1 MEKVLT
7 SILALLLSHVINA
20 STIGAHFGN
29 EPGPRPVPNIGMD
42 HHFRVGFGI
51 NNFGMDYTFGVRFFD
66 RFSIGAGVGL
76 KTLRAPIFTSLSVQQ
91 QPKINL
97 LSFPVYLLSEVSIWN
112 NGNLNVYGYGMFG
125 RSFYT
130 SNENTT
136 SDKGVPSFYAELGA
150 GVRWKRE
157 RNSVGI
163 GLGQFY
169 TNTKGTARIDYL
181 DSDAFVDYD
190 VEIYNLTFNITL
202 TRFL

>member
-1 MEKVLT
+1 MEKFIT
-7 SILALLLSHVINA
+7 SIFALLLSHAIMA
-20 STIGAHFGN
+20 SSISAYFGN

-42 HHFRVGFGI
+42 HHFRLGFGI

-66 RFSIGAGVGL
+66 RFSVGAGVGL
-76 KTLRAPIFTSLSVQQ
+76 KKIKDPLFTSLIVQE

-97 LSFPVYLLSEVSIWN
+97 LSFPIYLHSEVSILN
-112 NGNLNVYGYGMFG
+112 NGNFNAYGYGMFG

-130 SNENTT
+130 SNEITT
-136 SDKGVPSFYAELGA
+136 ADKSVPSVYAELGV

-157 RNSVGI
+157 RSSVGF

-190 VEIYNLTFNITL
+190 VEIYNLTFNLTN